1 MILVT
6 ITCGGVP
13 HHERRLDNGHHLVN
27 RLGAETEIGTVMNM
41 TLLMVQDAC
50 YADIV
55 DLFCHLVIFCA
66 PPAENAIGAGGLEA
80 DQTPI
85 SALHQMFQ
93 DFNTF
98 RDKFQKW

>member
-1 MILVT
+1 MK
-6 ITCGGVP
+6 
-13 HHERRLDNGHHLVN
+13 
-27 RLGAETEIGTVMNM
+27 MM
-41 TLLMVQDAC
+41 LLMIQDGC

-85 SALHQMFQ
+85 SPLNQTFQ

-98 RDKFQKW
+98 RDKKW